1 MTGPAAG
8 RGFRV
13 VSVDLWDT
21 VLTVGDRAAAT
32 AWRVTEFTRVLAEFG
47 HHIPEQDLAVAV
59 GSVLDEHARRQRHTG
74 WQSSPADQVSEIL
87 SQLTIPAAP
96 QLLLLLVVVHSHAR
110 LRACPEPV
118 PGAVLAL
125 TRLRS
130 AGHTLVLSSNTLT
143 CPGRVSRRILDDH
156 ELTDLFD
163 HLCFSDQIGVAK
175 PHPDFFAAVA
185 AAASATGSDILH
197 IGDDWRIDVE
207 GAVRAGFNAAW
218 FNPARKP
225 RPTSA
230 SAAAELSDIAA
241 LPELAAGHPPVH
253 VQQPAAA
260 PPDPVLEA

>member
-1 MTGPAAG
+1 VTGPAVG
-8 RGFRV
+8 RAFRV

-32 AWRVTEFTRVLAEFG
+32 AWRLIEFTRVLAEFG
-47 HHIPEQDLAVAV
+47 HHLPEQDLAAAV

-74 WQSSPADQVSEIL
+74 WQSSPADQVSDIL
-87 SQLTIPAAP
+87 SKLNIPTAP
-96 QLLLLLVVVHSHAR
+96 QLLELLVVVHSHAR

-118 PGAVLAL
+118 PGALPAL

-143 CPGRVSRRILDDH
+143 CPGTVSRRILDDH

-185 AAASATGSDILH
+185 AAAAAAGSDILH

-207 GAVRAGFNAAW
+207 GAIHAGCSAAW

-225 RPTSA
+225 RPTTA

-241 LPELAAGHPPVH
+241 LPELAAGHLPIPAQRVPTATPEPV
-253 VQQPAAA
+253 V
-260 PPDPVLEA
+260 EA